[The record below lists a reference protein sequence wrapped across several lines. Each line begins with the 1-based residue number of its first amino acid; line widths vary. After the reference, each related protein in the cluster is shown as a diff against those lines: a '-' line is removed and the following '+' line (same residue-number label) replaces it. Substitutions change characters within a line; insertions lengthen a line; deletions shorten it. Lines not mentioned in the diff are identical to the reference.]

1 MKNPWRTAICALLLC
16 GAFALGCL
24 PAQAAEAAPA
34 TGAAPATEA
43 APAMGAAP
51 APAEITWPAQYRIT
65 YEIQLEDGRVQQ
77 ITQARDAQ
85 GSLYFCLDG
94 EETLFV
100 QEGAHYRMYRRGLD
114 GALEQA
120 PGLFSGAYVQE
131 RTAALTDCAQRAAP
145 RLRERAQCVG
155 EQEVAGRT
163 GLVYTCARSFL
174 GFTWTRA
181 MIVDEQTGLCLAW
194 RAQSAIGDYSLS
206 DGAGDFLCTDF
217 VTQDVAL
224 PLSLE
229 GQAA

>member
-24 PAQAAEAAPA
+24 PAQAA
-34 TGAAPATEA
+34 GAAPAME
-43 APAMGAAP
+43 
-51 APAEITWPAQYRIT
+51 
-65 YEIQLEDGRVQQ
+65 
-77 ITQARDAQ
+77 
-85 GSLYFCLDG
+85 
-94 EETLFV
+94 
-100 QEGAHYRMYRRGLD
+100 
-114 GALEQA
+114 
-120 PGLFSGAYVQE
+120 
-131 RTAALTDCAQRAAP
+131 
-145 RLRERAQCVG
+145 
-155 EQEVAGRT
+155 GRT

-174 GFTWTRA
+174 GFTWTRT

>member
-16 GAFALGCL
+16 GAFALGGL
-24 PAQAAEAAPA
+24 PAQAAGAAPAMEAAPA
-34 TGAAPATEA
+34 SGAAAV
-43 APAMGAAP
+43 
-51 APAEITWPAQYRIT
+51 PAEITWP
-65 YEIQLEDGRVQQ
+65 
-77 ITQARDAQ
+77 
-85 GSLYFCLDG
+85 
-94 EETLFV
+94 
-100 QEGAHYRMYRRGLD
+100 AHYRMYRRGLD
-114 GALEQA
+114 G
-120 PGLFSGAYVQE
+120 
-131 RTAALTDCAQRAAP
+131 AQRAAP

-174 GFTWTRA
+174 GFTWTRT

-229 GQAA
+229 GQTA

>member
-34 TGAAPATEA
+34 
-43 APAMGAAP
+43 MGAAP
-51 APAEITWPAQYRIT
+51 AMEAAAVPAEITWP
-65 YEIQLEDGRVQQ
+65 
-77 ITQARDAQ
+77 
-85 GSLYFCLDG
+85 
-94 EETLFV
+94 
-100 QEGAHYRMYRRGLD
+100 AHYRMYRRGL
-114 GALEQA
+114 
-120 PGLFSGAYVQE
+120 
-131 RTAALTDCAQRAAP
+131 DCAQRAAP

-174 GFTWTRA
+174 GFTWTRT

-194 RAQSAIGDYSLS
+194 RAQSASGDYSLS
-206 DGAGDFLCTDF
+206 DGAGDFLCADF
-217 VTQDVAL
+217 ATQDVAL

-229 GQAA
+229 GQTA

>member
-24 PAQAAEAAPA
+24 PAQAAVAAPA
-34 TGAAPATEA
+34 MAAAPATEA
-43 APAMGAAP
+43 AAV
-51 APAEITWPAQYRIT
+51 PAEITWP
-65 YEIQLEDGRVQQ
+65 
-77 ITQARDAQ
+77 
-85 GSLYFCLDG
+85 
-94 EETLFV
+94 
-100 QEGAHYRMYRRGLD
+100 AHYRMYRRGLD

-163 GLVYTCARSFL
+163 GLVYT
-174 GFTWTRA
+174 
-181 MIVDEQTGLCLAW
+181 W
-194 RAQSAIGDYSLS
+194 RAQSASGDYSLS

-217 VTQDVAL
+217 ATQDVAL

-229 GQAA
+229 GQTA

>member
-24 PAQAAEAAPA
+24 PAQAAGAAPA
-34 TGAAPATEA
+34 MEAAPATEA
-43 APAMGAAP
+43 AAV
-51 APAEITWPAQYRIT
+51 PAEITWPAQYR
-65 YEIQLEDGRVQQ
+65 
-77 ITQARDAQ
+77 
-85 GSLYFCLDG
+85 
-94 EETLFV
+94 
-100 QEGAHYRMYRRGLD
+100 MYRRGLD
-114 GALEQA
+114 GGLEQA
-120 PGLFSGAYVQE
+120 PGLFSEVYVQE

-174 GFTWTRA
+174 GFTWTRT

-194 RAQSAIGDYSLS
+194 RAQSASGDYSLS

-217 VTQDVAL
+217 ATQDVAL
-224 PLSLE
+224 PLSPQ
-229 GQAA
+229 GQTA

>member
-24 PAQAAEAAPA
+24 PAQAA
-34 TGAAPATEA
+34 GA

-51 APAEITWPAQYRIT
+51 ATEAAAVPAEITWP
-65 YEIQLEDGRVQQ
+65 
-77 ITQARDAQ
+77 
-85 GSLYFCLDG
+85 
-94 EETLFV
+94 
-100 QEGAHYRMYRRGLD
+100 AHYRMYRRGLD
-114 GALEQA
+114 GGLEQA

-163 GLVYTCARSFL
+163 GLVYTCSFL
-174 GFTWTRA
+174 GFTWTRT

-194 RAQSAIGDYSLS
+194 RAQSSIGDYSLS

-217 VTQDVAL
+217 ATQDVAL

-229 GQAA
+229 GQTA

>member
-34 TGAAPATEA
+34 
-43 APAMGAAP
+43 MGAAP
-51 APAEITWPAQYRIT
+51 AMEAAPASGAAAVPAEITWPAQ
-65 YEIQLEDGRVQQ
+65 
-77 ITQARDAQ
+77 
-85 GSLYFCLDG
+85 
-94 EETLFV
+94 
-100 QEGAHYRMYRRGLD
+100 YRMYRRGLD
-114 GALEQA
+114 GALKQA

-155 EQEVAGRT
+155 EQEVAGWT

-174 GFTWTRA
+174 GFTWTRT

-194 RAQSAIGDYSLS
+194 RAQSASGDYSLS
-206 DGAGDFLCTDF
+206 DGAGDFLCADF
-217 VTQDVAL
+217 ATQDVAL
-224 PLSLE
+224 PLSP
-229 GQAA
+229 QRQTA

>member
-24 PAQAAEAAPA
+24 PAQAAVAAPA
-34 TGAAPATEA
+34 MAAAPATEA
-43 APAMGAAP
+43 AAV
-51 APAEITWPAQYRIT
+51 PAEITWP
-65 YEIQLEDGRVQQ
+65 
-77 ITQARDAQ
+77 
-85 GSLYFCLDG
+85 
-94 EETLFV
+94 
-100 QEGAHYRMYRRGLD
+100 AHYRMYRRGLD

-163 GLVYTCARSFL
+163 GLVYT
-174 GFTWTRA
+174 
-181 MIVDEQTGLCLAW
+181 W

-217 VTQDVAL
+217 ATQDVAL
-224 PLSLE
+224 PLSPQE
-229 GQAA
+229 QAA

>member
-24 PAQAAEAAPA
+24 PAQAA
-34 TGAAPATEA
+34 GA

-51 APAEITWPAQYRIT
+51 ASEAAAVPAEITWPA
-65 YEIQLEDGRVQQ
+65 
-77 ITQARDAQ
+77 
-85 GSLYFCLDG
+85 
-94 EETLFV
+94 
-100 QEGAHYRMYRRGLD
+100 HYRDVPPRPGRRARAGSGPVCRGLRA
-114 GALEQA
+114 GA
-120 PGLFSGAYVQE
+120 
-131 RTAALTDCAQRAAP
+131 DCAQRAAP

-174 GFTWTRA
+174 GFTWTRT

-194 RAQSAIGDYSLS
+194 RAQSSIGDYSLS

-224 PLSLE
+224 PLSPQE
-229 GQAA
+229 QAA